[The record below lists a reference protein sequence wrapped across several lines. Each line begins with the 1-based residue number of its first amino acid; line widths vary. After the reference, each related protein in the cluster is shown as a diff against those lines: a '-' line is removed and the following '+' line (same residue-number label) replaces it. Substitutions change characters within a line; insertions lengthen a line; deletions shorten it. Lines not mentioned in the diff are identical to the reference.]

1 MVSKDFISLV
11 NELSKWIKE
20 ELPVALHRL
29 WKKYAEDFFKGVSLG
44 DTKKVDKEGREIL
57 AYFESLKA
65 PASSDKKYERPSP
78 TPPKK
83 K

>member
-1 MVSKDFISLV
+1 
-11 NELSKWIKE
+11 
-20 ELPVALHRL
+20 L